1 MPERAGV
8 DIAPATIM
16 RTLLVEQGGT
26 APDELRE
33 IVERG
38 STELLRDRGT
48 GETPVDRVVI
58 WDAKG
63 PERGSEPV
71 GGSRWPDTAEV
82 MIVAPDTRGVPAA
95 ETSNVFAWPADA
107 DRLKMAFMT
116 GG

>member
-1 MPERAGV
+1 
-8 DIAPATIM
+8 M

-33 IVERG
+33 IIERG
-38 STELLRDRGT
+38 STKLVDVDDADNV
-48 GETPVDRVVI
+48 VDRVVI

-63 PERGSEPV
+63 SQRGSEPV
-71 GGSRWPDTAEV
+71 GARRWPDTTEV
-82 MIVAPDTRGVPAA
+82 MVVAPDTRGVPAP